1 MCERA
6 RNSFDD
12 KRQLLLV
19 FLYRN
24 NYIAALQISQKQS
37 DYVQHVSKMKK
48 LKHKSYIRHLRKI
61 RARKKK
67 DKKERKKTLKKLVQ
81 KKQRKLNALQ
91 KRIVAPTHIQI
102 GGKNNAIALI
112 QCIKDTSDY
121 VLKHKQQVALDF
133 TRTETIRAEGMI
145 LLYAELD
152 RIIACAKIEKPIST
166 IPPQQQKP
174 HEVLQQVGFYSLV
187 GEHHDVAPCMDDVV
201 HWKKF
206 RGSDQNGENLAEL
219 ENIGIDPEK
228 IKTIW
233 RGVTEAINNSVE
245 HAYAIPRELDGF
257 QGNHMR
263 WWMFTHIT
271 DKEAIFVVCDL
282 GCGYKNTINNTI
294 GIKIANQI
302 KAALRL
308 KANIDSQSIA
318 VAMEYGR
325 TATNKFERG
334 KGSKDALS
342 IISRNKSGRLA
353 IYSNKGY
360 VMYEKKEQDNKNRTT
375 FKPKQKKLDCSIN
388 GTIVWW
394 SFPLNDKL

>member
-1 MCERA
+1 
-6 RNSFDD
+6 
-12 KRQLLLV
+12 
-19 FLYRN
+19 
-24 NYIAALQISQKQS
+24 
-37 DYVQHVSKMKK
+37 MKK
-48 LKHKSYIRHLRKI
+48 LKYKDYIRQLRKI
-61 RARKKK
+61 RAQKKK
-67 DKKERKKTLKKLVQ
+67 DKKQRKTS
-81 KKQRKLNALQ
+81 KKQAHKKQGKLKAIQ
-91 KRIVAPTHIQI
+91 KRIAAPINIQI
-102 GGKNNAIALI
+102 GDKTSSAALM
-112 QCIKDTSDY
+112 QCIRDVSEY
-121 VLKHKQQVALDF
+121 VLDHKQKVVLDF
-133 TRTETIRAEGMI
+133 THTKTIRAEGMI

-152 RIIACAKIEKPIST
+152 RVIACAEIEKPIST
-166 IPPQQQKP
+166 IPPKQQKP

-187 GEHHDVAPCMDDVV
+187 GERYDVAPCMDDVV

-206 RGSDQNGENLAEL
+206 RGTDQNGENLAEL
-219 ENIGIDPEK
+219 ENIGIDPEE

-271 DKEAIFVVCDL
+271 DKEAVFVVCDL

-294 GIKIANQI
+294 GVKLANQI
-302 KAALRL
+302 KATLRL

-325 TATNKFERG
+325 TATDKSERG

-342 IISRNKSGRLA
+342 IISRNKTGRLA

-360 VMYEKKEQDNKNRTT
+360 VMYEKKEQSHKNRVA
-375 FKPKQKKLDCSIN
+375 FKPKQRKLNCSIN

-394 SFPLNDKL
+394 SFPLSNEKNKNMP